1 MVAASHYGLLGIS
14 ASASV
19 RDIRQAYRE
28 LSKQYHPDT
37 TTLPREVAIERFRQL
52 NEAYAIL
59 SNPERRSNYDQK
71 IGYSSVSVVQ
81 PLSSLN
87 STAKARPTQS
97 SSAYLD
103 ATDRPLSAGEVFALF
118 ILGLTFLAC
127 LVLAIAIGLTRGEAV
142 FQPFAAQS
150 QPAQSQ
156 PVPAPIRSQPVPAPI
171 RSQSVQSR
179 PVQASPA
186 QLQSAQL
193 RTAPAVA
200 TPIVQPVQSP
210 PVSSIVQ
217 PAKPQA
223 AGASPSVAAP
233 SIAPIAPPPL
243 THPPIP

>member
-59 SNPERRSNYDQK
+59 SNPERRSTYDQK
-71 IGYSSVSVVQ
+71 IGYSQVPVVQ

-87 STAKARPTQS
+87 SPVKARPTQS

-142 FQPFAAQS
+142 FQPFATQS

-156 PVPAPIRSQPVPAPI
+156 PVEA
-171 RSQSVQSR
+171 
-179 PVQASPA
+179 PA
-186 QLQSAQL
+186 QSPIPSQAAQL
-193 RTAPAVA
+193 RTAPAVV
-200 TPIVQPVQSP
+200 TPIVQPP
-210 PVSSIVQ
+210 PVKPAPSIVQ

-223 AGASPSVAAP
+223 PEAMPSVPAQP
-233 SIAPIAPPPL
+233 IAPIAPLPL
-243 THPPIP
+243 THPSIP

>member
-59 SNPERRSNYDQK
+59 SNPERRSTYDQK
-71 IGYSSVSVVQ
+71 IGYSQVPVVQ

-87 STAKARPTQS
+87 SPVKARPTQS

-142 FQPFAAQS
+142 FQPFATQS

-156 PVPAPIRSQPVPAPI
+156 PVEA
-171 RSQSVQSR
+171 
-179 PVQASPA
+179 PA
-186 QLQSAQL
+186 QSPIPSQAVPSQAAQLRTAQL
-193 RTAPAVA
+193 RTAPAVV
-200 TPIVQPVQSP
+200 TPIVQPP
-210 PVSSIVQ
+210 PVKPAPSIVQ

-223 AGASPSVAAP
+223 PEAMPSVPAQP
-233 SIAPIAPPPL
+233 IAPIAPLPL
-243 THPPIP
+243 THPSIP

>member
-1 MVAASHYGLLGIS
+1 MVAASHYGLLGLS

-59 SNPERRSNYDQK
+59 SNPERRSTYDQK
-71 IGYSSVSVVQ
+71 IGYSQVSVVQ
-81 PLSSLN
+81 PLADLN
-87 STAKARPTQS
+87 STTKARSTQS

-103 ATDRPLSAGEVFALF
+103 ATDRPLSPGEMFALF

-142 FQPFAAQS
+142 FRPFTVQSQPVRS

-156 PVPAPIRSQPVPAPI
+156 SVPVVAPVVEFGLPTAQPAPAIAPPAEALI
-171 RSQSVQSR
+171 
-179 PVQASPA
+179 PA
-186 QLQSAQL
+186 
-193 RTAPAVA
+193 
-200 TPIVQPVQSP
+200 
-210 PVSSIVQ
+210 
-217 PAKPQA
+217 PAKP
-223 AGASPSVAAP
+223 
-233 SIAPIAPPPL
+233 IKPPTL